1 MRRLL
6 MLTVFAGALTAA
18 ATTPAFAHCDS
29 VDGPVAGAALRAL
42 DARNVNLA
50 LPYASAIAEAEIT
63 QAFALAQTA
72 RGQGAEAKALADR
85 WFMETVV
92 RLHRVGERAPYTGLK
107 PAGTDFG
114 PAIPAAERALASGEA
129 GTLTAM
135 LAQGVQHGLAER
147 FERARA
153 ARQAPAEPRT
163 AAEVPHARARVSA
176 EFAFI
181 EYVEGIHQA
190 VKGGAAHGGAEAGH

>member
-6 MLTVFAGALTAA
+6 MLTVLAGALTAA
-18 ATTPAFAHCDS
+18 AAAPAFAHCDS
-29 VDGPVAGAALRAL
+29 VDGPVAGAALKAL

-50 LPYASAIAEAEIT
+50 LPYAPATAEPEIT
-63 QAFALAQTA
+63 QAFALAQAA
-72 RGQGAEAKALADR
+72 RGQGTAAKALADR

-92 RLHRVGERAPYTGLK
+92 RLHRAGEHAPYTGLQ

-114 PAIPAAERALASGEA
+114 PAIPAAERALATGDGGA
-129 GTLTAM
+129 MVATLT
-135 LAQGVQHGLAER
+135 QGVQQGLAER

-153 ARQAPAEPRT
+153 AREAPSEPRS

-190 VKGGAAHGGAEAGH
+190 VKGAAAHGDAEAGH

>member
-1 MRRLL
+1 M
-6 MLTVFAGALTAA
+6 
-18 ATTPAFAHCDS
+18 
-29 VDGPVAGAALRAL
+29 DGPVAGAALRAL

-114 PAIPAAERALASGEA
+114 PSIPAAERALASGEA

-153 ARQAPAEPRT
+153 RGRPPPSRAPQPRC
-163 AAEVPHARARVSA
+163 PMHAR
-176 EFAFI
+176 
-181 EYVEGIHQA
+181 G
-190 VKGGAAHGGAEAGH
+190 